1 MRLERPLCLLDTG
14 AVIAHLRGFP
24 VVCELLMGLARKGP
38 LAVSAVTLVEVW
50 QGAREREVERTRLFF
65 SGVRI
70 VALDGE
76 LGEEAGLL
84 AGGLRAKGFTVSLA
98 DAVVAAT
105 ARRLG
110 VPVLTTNAK
119 HFWCVDGLEVWDLR
133 AMVADRSRE

>member
-1 MRLERPLCLLDTG
+1 VAVVRVAVGGGER
-14 AVIAHLRGFP
+14 
-24 VVCELLMGLARKGP
+24 E
-38 LAVSAVTLVEVW
+38 
-50 QGAREREVERTRLFF
+50 GARPRLFF

-70 VALDGE
+70 VALDGD

-119 HFWCVDGLEVWDLR
+119 HFRCVHGLEVWDLR
-133 AMVADRSRE
+133 AMVADRSGE